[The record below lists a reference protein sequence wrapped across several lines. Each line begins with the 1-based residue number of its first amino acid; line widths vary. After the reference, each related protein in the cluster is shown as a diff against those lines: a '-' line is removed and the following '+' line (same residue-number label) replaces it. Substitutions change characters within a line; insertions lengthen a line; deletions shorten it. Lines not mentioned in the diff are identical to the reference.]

1 MARPESW
8 CRLIDTAL
16 IISGDLDASGITQF
30 EAEIAALPLLPDPL
44 RLDLSGFDISDGL
57 AAVAAVD
64 AMRRLARGRRL
75 VLQGAPQLLAHNLYR
90 VGDLEGGS
98 VVLEATRQDEAYG

>member
-1 MARPESW
+1 MASPEPW
-8 CRLIDTAL
+8 CRIIDTAL
-16 IISGDLDASGITQF
+16 SISGDLDASGITRF

-64 AMRRLARGRRL
+64 AMRGLARGRRL
-75 VLQGAPQLLAHNLYR
+75 VLLGAPQLLAHNLYR

-98 VVLEATRQDEAYG
+98 LVLEATRQDEPYG

>member
-30 EAEIAALPLLPDPL
+30 EADIAALPLLPDPL
-44 RLDLSGFDISDGL
+44 RLDLSGFDISDSL